1 MLFCSTWAWAYDCTV
16 DWAMASGL
24 GPLGIL
30 VSAQGSKSAGLN
42 LAFGSIT
49 SGAEV
54 NVKELRDE
62 TWKISFSTKKI
73 SSS

>member
-49 SGAEV
+49 SGAEE
-54 NVKELRDE
+54 NANDIQCSPFITHLIIKPF
-62 TWKISFSTKKI
+62 WI
-73 SSS
+73 

>member
-42 LAFGSIT
+42 LALGSIT
-49 SGAEV
+49 SGAK
-54 NVKELRDE
+54 VKMGEIL
-62 TWKISFSTKKI
+62 INFSFITSK
-73 SSS
+73 